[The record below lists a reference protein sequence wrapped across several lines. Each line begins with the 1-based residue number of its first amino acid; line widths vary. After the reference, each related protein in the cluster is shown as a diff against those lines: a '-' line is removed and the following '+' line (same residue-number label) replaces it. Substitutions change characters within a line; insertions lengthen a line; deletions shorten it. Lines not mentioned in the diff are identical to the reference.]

1 MQSVAFPPSD
11 CHKCQGSHK
20 IHIILKLLHII
31 IYLSVEKEQQI
42 IGGGT
47 KTCTVFTKLLQV
59 SHGSYTL
66 FYIMEIHYK
75 QSLFPNAQ

>member
-1 MQSVAFPPSD
+1 MPVCFMPHKLKATITKKARETEPEAKCWNKQQSRRRMQSVAFPPSD

-42 IGGGT
+42 IGG
-47 KTCTVFTKLLQV
+47 K
-59 SHGSYTL
+59 
-66 FYIMEIHYK
+66 
-75 QSLFPNAQ
+75 N